1 MELYSL
7 LKTFAKLLIA
17 MCIAMDKNEWH
28 YRRKDC
34 VNMASAVQWIKITTD
49 IFDDEK
55 MLLIDS
61 MPDSDEI
68 IIIWF
73 KLLRFAGKQ
82 NNKGV
87 FMMNNIP
94 YTTKMLSTIFRRSE
108 ETVIKA
114 LKIFEEFGMIQ
125 YINGAITIANWG
137 KHQNL
142 DKIEANNE
150 YMRNYMREY
159 RKKQKAVT
167 VGKNEDKVNGKLNG
181 KVNINSAEEEK
192 ELDLEKDIE
201 SEKSKTEDSISDE
214 TLRNLDYDSII
225 NSFNSIC
232 KSLPKV
238 IKLTE
243 KRKKAITEVNKLL
256 GDITFEQLFEKVAN
270 SDFLSGRKGTWC
282 STFDWIVAPANT
294 LKIIEGNYDDRK
306 QKSKEDYSDCSKYEN
321 LTMEV

>member
-1 MELYSL
+1 
-7 LKTFAKLLIA
+7 
-17 MCIAMDKNEWH
+17 
-28 YRRKDC
+28 
-34 VNMASAVQWIKITTD
+34 MASAVQWIKITTD

-61 MPDSDEI
+61 MSNSDEI

-73 KLLRFAGKQ
+73 KLLCFAGKQ

-94 YTTKMLSTIFRRSE
+94 YTTKMLSTIFRRNE
-108 ETVIKA
+108 KTVIKA

-125 YINGAITIANWG
+125 YINGAITITNWG
-137 KHQNL
+137 RHQNL

-159 RKKQKAVT
+159 RKKQKAVA

-192 ELDLEKDIE
+192 DIE

-214 TLRNLDYDSII
+214 TLSNLDYESII

>member
-1 MELYSL
+1 
-7 LKTFAKLLIA
+7 
-17 MCIAMDKNEWH
+17 
-28 YRRKDC
+28 
-34 VNMASAVQWIKITTD
+34 
-49 IFDDEK
+49 
-55 MLLIDS
+55 
-61 MPDSDEI
+61 
-68 IIIWF
+68 
-73 KLLRFAGKQ
+73 
-82 NNKGV
+82 
-87 FMMNNIP
+87 MMNNIP
-94 YTTKMLSTIFRRSE
+94 YTTKMLSTIFRRNE
-108 ETVIKA
+108 KTVIKA

-125 YINGAITIANWG
+125 YINGAITITNWG
-137 KHQNL
+137 RHQNL

-159 RKKQKAVT
+159 RKKQKAVA

-192 ELDLEKDIE
+192 DIE

-214 TLRNLDYDSII
+214 TLSNLDYESII

>member
-1 MELYSL
+1 MNGTIEERIVSIWQVLFSG
-7 LKTFAKLLIA
+7 LKLQLTFL
-17 MCIAMDKNEWH
+17 M
-28 YRRKDC
+28 
-34 VNMASAVQWIKITTD
+34 
-49 IFDDEK
+49 

-61 MPDSDEI
+61 MSNSDEI

-73 KLLRFAGKQ
+73 KLLCFAGKQ

-94 YTTKMLSTIFRRSE
+94 YTTKMLSTIFRRNE

-125 YINGAITIANWG
+125 YINGAITITNWG

-142 DKIEANNE
+142 DKVEANNE

-159 RKKQKAVT
+159 RKKQKAVAT
-167 VGKNEDKVNGKLNG
+167 NKNKDKVNGKLNG

-214 TLRNLDYDSII
+214 TLSNLDYDSII

-232 KSLPKV
+232 KSLPNV
-238 IKLTE
+238 QISL
-243 KRKKAITEVNKLL
+243 KRSK
-256 GDITFEQLFEKVAN
+256 
-270 SDFLSGRKGTWC
+270 FLSPIFSFNSFGGQFVVT
-282 STFDWIVAPANT
+282 SIGSNS
-294 LKIIEGNYDDRK
+294 LY
-306 QKSKEDYSDCSKYEN
+306 
-321 LTMEV
+321 L

>member
-55 MLLIDS
+55 ILLIDS

-73 KLLRFAGKQ
+73 KLLCFAGKQ

-125 YINGAITIANWG
+125 YINGTITITNWG

-159 RKKQKAVT
+159 RKKQKAVAT
-167 VGKNEDKVNGKLNG
+167 NKNEDKVNGKSNG
-181 KVNINSAEEEK
+181 KVNINSAEK

-201 SEKSKTEDSISDE
+201 SEKSKREDSISDE
-214 TLRNLDYDSII
+214 TLSNLDYDSII

-270 SDFLSGRKGTWC
+270 SDFLSGRKGNWC

>member
-55 MLLIDS
+55 ILLIDS

-73 KLLRFAGKQ
+73 KLLCFAGKQ

-125 YINGAITIANWG
+125 YINGTITITNWG

-159 RKKQKAVT
+159 RKKQKAVAT
-167 VGKNEDKVNGKLNG
+167 NKNEDKVNGKSNG
-181 KVNINSAEEEK
+181 KVNINSAEK

-201 SEKSKTEDSISDE
+201 SEKSKREDSISDE
-214 TLRNLDYDSII
+214 TLSNLDYDSII

-256 GDITFEQLFEKVAN
+256 GNITFEQLFEKVAN
-270 SDFLSGRKGTWC
+270 SDFLSGRKGNWC

>member
-1 MELYSL
+1 
-7 LKTFAKLLIA
+7 
-17 MCIAMDKNEWH
+17 MDKNEWH
-28 YRRKDC
+28 YRRKEC
-34 VNMASAVQWIKITTD
+34 ISMASAVQWIKITTD

-61 MPDSDEI
+61 MSNSDEI

-73 KLLRFAGKQ
+73 KLLCFAGKQ

-94 YTTKMLSTIFRRSE
+94 YTTKMLSTIFRRNE
-108 ETVIKA
+108 KTVIKA

-125 YINGAITIANWG
+125 YINGAITITNWG
-137 KHQNL
+137 RHQNL

-159 RKKQKAVT
+159 RKKQKAVA

-192 ELDLEKDIE
+192 DIE

-214 TLRNLDYDSII
+214 TLSNLDYESII

>member
-34 VNMASAVQWIKITTD
+34 INMASAVQWIKITTD
-49 IFDDEK
+49 IFDNEK

-73 KLLRFAGKQ
+73 KLLCFAGKQ

-87 FMMNNIP
+87 FIMNNIP
-94 YTTKMLSTIFRRSE
+94 YTTKMLSTIFRRDE

-114 LKIFEEFGMIQ
+114 LNIFEEFGMIQ
-125 YINGAITIANWG
+125 YINGAITITNWG

-159 RKKQKAVT
+159 RKKQKAVAT
-167 VGKNEDKVNGKLNG
+167 NKNEDKVNGKLNG
-181 KVNINSAEEEK
+181 KVNINSA
-192 ELDLEKDIE
+192 LEKDIE
-201 SEKSKTEDSISDE
+201 SEKSKREDSISDE
-214 TLRNLDYDSII
+214 TLSNLDYDSII
-225 NSFNSIC
+225 NFFNSIC

-238 IKLTE
+238 IKITE
-243 KRKKAITEVNKLL
+243 KCKKAIREVNKFL
-256 GDITFEQLFEKVAN
+256 GDITFEQLFEKVDN

-282 STFDWIVAPANT
+282 STFDWIVTSTNA

>member
-1 MELYSL
+1 MELYCFIKNFTKRL
-7 LKTFAKLLIA
+7 AA
-17 MCIAMDKNEWH
+17 MCITMDKNEWH
-28 YRRKDC
+28 YRRKEC
-34 VNMASAVQWIKITTD
+34 ISMASAVQWIKITTD

-61 MPDSDEI
+61 MSNSDEI

-73 KLLRFAGKQ
+73 KLLCFAGKQ

-94 YTTKMLSTIFRRSE
+94 YTTKMLSTIFRRNE
-108 ETVIKA
+108 KTVIKA

-125 YINGAITIANWG
+125 YINGAITITNWG
-137 KHQNL
+137 RHQNL

-159 RKKQKAVT
+159 RKKQKAVA

-192 ELDLEKDIE
+192 DIE

-214 TLRNLDYDSII
+214 TLSNLDYESII

-243 KRKKAITEVNKLL
+243 KRKKVITEVNKLL

>member
-1 MELYSL
+1 
-7 LKTFAKLLIA
+7 
-17 MCIAMDKNEWH
+17 
-28 YRRKDC
+28 
-34 VNMASAVQWIKITTD
+34 MASAVQWIKITTD

-73 KLLRFAGKQ
+73 KLLCFAGKQ

-94 YTTKMLSTIFRRSE
+94 YTTKMLSTIFRRDE

-114 LKIFEEFGMIQ
+114 LNVFEQFGLIQ
-125 YINGAITIANWG
+125 YINGAITITNWG

-159 RKKQKAVT
+159 RKKQKAVAT
-167 VGKNEDKVNGKLNG
+167 NKKEDKVNGKPNG

-192 ELDLEKDIE
+192 ESELDSEKDIE
-201 SEKSKTEDSISDE
+201 SEKSKIENSLSAE
-214 TLRNLDYDSII
+214 TQYNLDFNSII

-232 KSLPKV
+232 KSIPKV
-238 IKLTE
+238 IKITE
-243 KRKKAITEVNKLL
+243 KRKKAIEDVNKLL
-256 GDITFEQLFEKVAN
+256 GEVTFEQFFEKVDA
-270 SDFLSGRKGTWC
+270 SDFLSGRKGSWC
-282 STFDWIVAPANT
+282 STFDWITIPNNA
-294 LKIIEGNYDDRK
+294 LKIIEGNYDDRN
-306 QKSKEDYSDCSKYEN
+306 QKSKEDYSDCTKYEN